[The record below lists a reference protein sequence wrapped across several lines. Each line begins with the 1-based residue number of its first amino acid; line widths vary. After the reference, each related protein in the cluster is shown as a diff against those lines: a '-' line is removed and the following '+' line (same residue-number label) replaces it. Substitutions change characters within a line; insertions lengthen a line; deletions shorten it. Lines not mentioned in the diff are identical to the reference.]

1 MAHIALKIDVDTWR
15 GTREGVPALV
25 KLLERFAAPATFLF
39 SLGPD
44 HTGRALRR
52 AFRAGFWGKVSRT
65 SVLSHYG
72 WRTLLYGTVLPGP
85 DIGKREAATLRSVA
99 QAGFETGV
107 HTWDHVRWQDHV
119 AHQTAAWTRSE
130 LVRAVNRYRDIFGVA
145 PQVHGAAGWQMNEAA
160 YRLQPELGFT
170 VASDTRGHAP
180 FMPVDSLGRDLGVV
194 QFPTTL
200 PTLDE
205 LIGLDGWNEANVDQA
220 LLQRT
225 EQTDQSTQVYTL
237 HAELEGQKL
246 LPVFERL
253 LSGWR
258 AQGHQFA
265 SLGQLRDLPEFANTD
280 LLPRCRLESG
290 EVLGRSGQ
298 LAVQGAF
305 CDLCV

>member
-15 GTREGVPALV
+15 GTREGVPALM

-52 AFRAGFWGKVSRT
+52 VFRPGFWGKVSRT

-85 DIGKREAATLRSVA
+85 DIGRLEAATLRSVA
-99 QAGFETGV
+99 RAGFETGV
-107 HTWDHVRWQDHV
+107 HCWDHVCWQDHV
-119 AHQTAAWTRSE
+119 AQASKNWTRQELQRSVDRYSE
-130 LVRAVNRYRDIFGVA
+130 VFGCLPEA
-145 PQVHGAAGWQMNEAA
+145 HGAAGWQMNDAA
-160 YRLQPELGFT
+160 YSLQKELGFMR
-170 VASDTRGHAP
+170 ASDTRGHAP
-180 FMPVDSLGRDLGVV
+180 FIPVDASGRDLGVV

-205 LIGLDGWNEANVDQA
+205 LIGLDGWNEGNVDQA
-220 LLQRT
+220 LLKRT
-225 EQTDQSTQVYTL
+225 ERIDAPVQVYTL

-253 LSGWR
+253 LAGWR
-258 AQGHQFA
+258 AQGHHFA
-265 SLGQLRDLPEFANTD
+265 SLEQLSKLPALMNTD
-280 LLPRCRLESG
+280 VLPRCRVQLG
-290 EVLGRSGQ
+290 EVAGRSGQ
-298 LAVQGAF
+298 LAVQGT
-305 CDLCV
+305 CL